1 MPTAKK
7 MYSITLTITAK
18 KDEFD
23 SFLAKEFSGERFF
36 TVKREDITSWG
47 VEGMVCKFTHDDLG
61 DTYAYEKLLSRYPS
75 LFLKIEWTSGS
86 KTGICI
92 CQSGV
97 VQHMEWVEDDLCFR
111 SH

>member
-47 VEGMVCKFTHDDLG
+47 VEGMPAKRAKGLQVH
-61 DTYAYEKLLSRYPS
+61 P
-75 LFLKIEWTSGS
+75 
-86 KTGICI
+86 
-92 CQSGV
+92 
-97 VQHMEWVEDDLCFR
+97 
-111 SH
+111 

>member
-1 MPTAKK
+1 MSTGKK

-23 SFLAKEFSGERFF
+23 SFISTEFTGERFF
-36 TVKREDITSWG
+36 TIKREEITCWG
-47 VEGMVCKFTHDDLG
+47 VEGMVCKFTQDHLG
-61 DTYAYEKLLSRYPS
+61 DRFYEKLLSQYPS
-75 LFLKIEWTSGS
+75 LFMKIEWTSGL
-86 KTGICI
+86 KTGICV

-97 VQHMEWVEDDLCFR
+97 VQHMEWLEDDLCFR